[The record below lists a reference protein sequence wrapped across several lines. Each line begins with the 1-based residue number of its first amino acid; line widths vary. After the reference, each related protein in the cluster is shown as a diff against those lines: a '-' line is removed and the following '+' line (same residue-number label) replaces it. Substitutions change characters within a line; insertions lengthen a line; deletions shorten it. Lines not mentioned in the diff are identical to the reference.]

1 MKAFLFMK
9 LLYETQRPNLLLV
22 SICKGSIVSFIIV
35 VLMVVLLTIS
45 SSTAGLGGGSM
56 KSKPQPFLEW
66 NCSHF
71 LFN

>member
-9 LLYETQRPNLLLV
+9 LLYETQRPNLFV